1 MILLREITGN
11 LENMS
16 YSERN
21 LEKYLT
27 NKEDVKKL
35 LRLSSLYTSVI
46 KKINQ
51 IHGSEYKISLNQVN
65 KVIEQ
70 LKKDISTLSQS
81 QIEIAK
87 QKVVISNTINQK
99 CSNYFMKEITEL
111 LDQEDALNTKLRSS
125 NRKLLNAKSSLQMWT
140 VQKEELQ
147 NQRKRILIEVDSEIQ
162 IIKQLIDQIDSAN
175 ILKVNLEEIEK
186 HLDQNMVLKF
196 PLPNKRKIYVKMFMR
211 ALKEEISI
219 LQNIYPLAQEF
230 VQKTSRENDYDVS
243 ELIDRNNQI
252 IFFYSLHPIMIEDLI
267 KINEYSSKRFKD
279 KKDNQIIDKTIEEY
293 LIKQNLYDQIYQYIN
308 NIPSYKINSN
318 EERQTFENI
327 IESLGQIAEILNIKN
342 KQENNVEISKILK
355 REIEP
360 EQITKIKQIERLQNA
375 FSLLHGFK
383 RTNNFS
389 EENYTLEP
397 LEEVDIFDQS
407 YTHKK

>member
-87 QKVVISNTINQK
+87 QKVVISNTIKQK

-125 NRKLLNAKSSLQMWT
+125 NRKLLNAKSS
-140 VQKEELQ
+140 V
-147 NQRKRILIEVDSEIQ
+147 
-162 IIKQLIDQIDSAN
+162 
-175 ILKVNLEEIEK
+175 
-186 HLDQNMVLKF
+186 
-196 PLPNKRKIYVKMFMR
+196 
-211 ALKEEISI
+211 
-219 LQNIYPLAQEF
+219 
-230 VQKTSRENDYDVS
+230 
-243 ELIDRNNQI
+243 
-252 IFFYSLHPIMIEDLI
+252 
-267 KINEYSSKRFKD
+267 D
-279 KKDNQIIDKTIEEY
+279 KKSCDRTIF
-293 LIKQNLYDQIYQYIN
+293 L
-308 NIPSYKINSN
+308 
-318 EERQTFENI
+318 
-327 IESLGQIAEILNIKN
+327 
-342 KQENNVEISKILK
+342 
-355 REIEP
+355 
-360 EQITKIKQIERLQNA
+360 
-375 FSLLHGFK
+375 
-383 RTNNFS
+383 
-389 EENYTLEP
+389 
-397 LEEVDIFDQS
+397 
-407 YTHKK
+407 